1 MGICLRKKKEENLRG
16 DKLRELIL
24 WVYLHNKFEKDKIRM
39 AFLREKVGYHGPGGL
54 YSAINSSGYFDKK
67 NDEITLTQKGV
78 DYLNKQILPQY
89 KVFNPVGN
97 FLVILGL
104 VFLLQWYFWTY
115 LNSPMVIPWYSA
127 IICLAAGIFVRVFFM
142 RLSYWI
148 MKHSKKK
155 A

>member
-1 MGICLRKKKEENLRG
+1 MYLGKRKEENLRG

-24 WVYLHNKFEKDKIRM
+24 WVYLHNKYENDKIKM
-39 AFLREKVGYHGPGGL
+39 SFLKEKVGYHGPGGL
-54 YSAINSSGYFDKK
+54 YSAINFSGYFDRE
-67 NDEITLTQKGV
+67 NDEITLTKKGV

-97 FLVILGL
+97 FMIILGL

-115 LNSPMVIPWYSA
+115 LHTPWVTPWYSA
-127 IICLAAGIFVRVFFM
+127 ITCVALGVFVRGFFM
-142 RLSYWI
+142 RVVYWI
-148 MKHSKKK
+148 MKHSEKK

>member
-1 MGICLRKKKEENLRG
+1 LRNRKEENLRG

-24 WVYLHNKFEKDKIRM
+24 WVGLHNKFENDKIKM
-39 AFLREKVGYHGPGGL
+39 SFLREKIGYHGPGGL
-54 YSAINSSGYFDKK
+54 YSAIDSSGYFDKK

-97 FLVILGL
+97 FMIILGL

-115 LNSPMVIPWYSA
+115 SNNPLIIPWYSA
-127 IICLAAGIFVRVFFM
+127 IFCVALGVVVRVFFL
-142 RLSYWI
+142 RLTYWI
-148 MKHSKKK
+148 MKHSKKN